1 MKFSLK
7 IYAWDIECSVIACY
21 FLMFKMLDNFSA
33 PDRPIENSNS
43 KSVLEIIGLE
53 KFNALN
59 ATDRSFCRMVLALI

>member
-1 MKFSLK
+1 
-7 IYAWDIECSVIACY
+7 
-21 FLMFKMLDNFSA
+21 MFKMLDNFSA

-59 ATDRSFCRMVLALI
+59 ATDRSFCRMVLALIQSHFWFVFLWFEIVNWLQK